1 MKTTFNQIQNK
12 ANISPK
18 SPKRGDLGGL
28 QHLLSAFL
36 FTIFTFAF
44 FSCQLGEEAEN
55 VYYGSFYAANAKL
68 SNCDLTVK
76 FNGDS
81 LGVLR
86 PEGFISKSNNLQYK
100 DGTTGILAFYKGNT
114 LVCDTLISIKANMVK
129 DSIEV
134 IYSDRY
140 KKYGFWDSKS
150 MDDFFKVAPD
160 SMKWELRYE
169 DKTAA
174 KLLSNI
180 EVTFGYYLSN
190 YTFVKRNNSPVLSFK
205 SGNTDPSILSFGF
218 NDNSGKPLKGV
229 SNCVAVKIKNTGTNK
244 YITDSNGYADFN
256 TNIPTNKNGKYL
268 ECVLEI
274 TDGKSTAKITGYVV
288 TVSFKELN

>member
-1 MKTTFNQIQNK
+1 MKRRYL
-12 ANISPK
+12 IST
-18 SPKRGDLGGL
+18 
-28 QHLLSAFL
+28 FL
-36 FTIFTFAF
+36 FLILTQLF

-55 VYYGSFYAANAKL
+55 AYYGSFYAANAKL

-76 FNGDS
+76 FDGDS
-81 LGVLR
+81 LGVLH
-86 PEGFISKSNNLQYK
+86 PDGFISKSIKLNLQYK

-114 LVCDTLISIKANMVK
+114 LVCDTLITIKGNTVK

-140 KKYGFWDSKS
+140 KKYGFWNSKS
-150 MDDFFKVAPD
+150 MDDFFKVSPD

-169 DKTAA
+169 DKTTA

-205 SGNTDPSILSFGF
+205 SGDTDPSILSFGF
-218 NDNSGKPLKGV
+218 NDNGGKPLKGV
-229 SNCVAVKIKNTGTNK
+229 SNCVAVKIKNTSTNK
-244 YITDSNGYADFN
+244 YITDSNGYADFSAFV
-256 TNIPTNKNGKYL
+256 PSNKNGKYL

-288 TVSFKELN
+288 TVSFKVLN